1 MFSACLRAGNRLFSQ
16 RVVFGGNTEDVED
29 GLLLCELH
37 SHTTWSDGFLTTRAL
52 VDLYGGLGFD
62 VLCITDHVLR
72 SDEGGRGVAEFAAYF
87 DELEQESARAWTL
100 YGLLVIPGLELTYN
114 DADPDRA
121 GHALALGLREP
132 AALDPGLVRAMT
144 AARDAGAAIVA
155 AHPNGLDR
163 HPASRG
169 TRFFYRHWAQLEG
182 LVDRFELFNRRQVFP
197 WVADAGLP
205 VVATGD
211 FHHLENLAGW
221 KTLLP
226 SEKDES
232 AVLDYLKSPGRAY
245 LLPWGRDLDVA
256 AEAAA

>member
-1 MFSACLRAGNRLFSQ
+1 M
-16 RVVFGGNTEDVED
+16 EDD
-29 GLLLCELH
+29 LLLCELH

-52 VDLYGGLGFD
+52 VDLYGELGFD
-62 VLCITDHVLR
+62 VLCVTDHVLR
-72 SDEGGRGVAEFAAYF
+72 SEDRGRGVADFDAYF
-87 DELEQESARAWTL
+87 GELEREASRAFAL
-100 YGLLVIPGLELTYN
+100 YELLVIPGLELTHN
-114 DADPDRA
+114 DVDPDRA

-132 AALDPGLVRAMT
+132 AAMEPGLVSAMR

-169 TRFFYRHWAQLEG
+169 TRFFYRHWAELDG

-197 WVADAGLP
+197 WVADARLP

-226 SEKDES
+226 CEKNEE
-232 AVLDYLKSPGRAY
+232 AVLAYLKSPGRAY